1 MDKVK
6 KALRIIVHGKLVV
19 EGKGRTYV
27 RVPIWLA
34 VIALLSGRRAI
45 RFGLLTALIV
55 VAFGM
60 EARVEEN

>member
-1 MDKVK
+1 MDKIRKV
-6 KALRIIVHGKLVV
+6 LQIIVHGKLVV

-27 RVPIWLA
+27 RVPLWLV

-55 VAFGM
+55 VALGM